1 MYSNAANQ
9 TKSRKDV
16 TMALTAT
23 FVIHASVVAGIIWGG
38 WLNVAT
44 GTSPVKPEHRLV
56 TIKLTTKQETIP
68 VENKN
73 QFTPVNPET
82 RSITPP
88 EKKTPFYS
96 NANSIAA
103 NTETLKR
110 FKDTPRIKNGDSIAP
125 GTVYSP
131 ISTPS
136 ATRLIPRP
144 NINPLQRPKLNQIS
158 TDTKPHTPSININ
171 SLDPAS
177 TLKPTTDLATTL
189 HLSKK
194 SSKPAVRSN
203 NKSPLLPNLPD
214 MPKGPT
220 LSEAKAGL
228 GSRSMSQEGGVIKKG
243 GPALDVRLTGF
254 GDYDSR
260 FFAAISIAWRKQIK
274 DRSWTPSRVVVDFN
288 LYHDGKINNLVVRE
302 TNAAAV
308 LQYYCREAIQ
318 RPAPFEPWTD
328 DMRRQLGKGPRHC
341 RISFN
346 YLVR

>member
-1 MYSNAANQ
+1 MHSNAAKQ
-9 TKSRKDV
+9 TKSRKDIA
-16 TMALTAT
+16 MALAAT
-23 FVIHASVVAGIIWGG
+23 FVIHASVVGGVIWGG

-44 GTSPVKPEHRLV
+44 GTSLVKPEHRLV
-56 TIKLTTKQETIP
+56 TIKLTAKQETTP
-68 VENKN
+68 VEDQN

-82 RSITPP
+82 RPITPP

-103 NTETLKR
+103 NPETPKR
-110 FKDTPRIKNGDSIAP
+110 FKDTPRIKNGDSIAL
-125 GTVYSP
+125 GTVNSS
-131 ISTPS
+131 ISAPL
-136 ATRLIPRP
+136 ATRPFPQPNLNQFQRP
-144 NINPLQRPKLNQIS
+144 NLDQIS
-158 TDTKPHTPSININ
+158 ADAKPHTPSININ
-171 SLDPAS
+171 INSLDPTS
-177 TLKPTTDLATTL
+177 TLATTL

-194 SSKPAVRSN
+194 SSKPATRSN
-203 NKSPLLPNLPD
+203 NKSPLLPNLPG

-254 GDYDSR
+254 GDYDAR
-260 FFAAISIAWRKQIK
+260 FFAAISIAWRKQIR